1 MLRALFGYP
10 WIDFSINYKI
20 RSFTN
25 HLIMACSANLLSYA
39 FLVIFLVMLLK
50 FSYRV
55 LYLFDK
61 LLCWILQATN
71 TKSEYMLFHLSGE
84 HFFMQTCKH
93 ASKLHTHHLL
103 RVILQN
109 RATYAD
115 PRFEDIWAYI
125 KIFRWI
131 REDANDNR
139 DEPWPPFIPESE
151 MIHELF
157 GSLIVQPME
166 VRGPVVHELPKWSSF
181 GKGTG
186 SLRQL

>member
-1 MLRALFGYP
+1 MNL
-10 WIDFSINYKI
+10 INSCDAASHHKTRCCVHFVLVAKDTVQLSVDWFFHQLQEKRNL

-71 TKSEYMLFHLSGE
+71 TKSEYTLFHLSGE

-93 ASKLHTHHLL
+93 VSKLHTNHLL

-109 RATYAD
+109 
-115 PRFEDIWAYI
+115 PSNICWSKIWRHLSIY
-125 KIFRWI
+125 
-131 REDANDNR
+131 
-139 DEPWPPFIPESE
+139 
-151 MIHELF
+151 
-157 GSLIVQPME
+157 
-166 VRGPVVHELPKWSSF
+166 
-181 GKGTG
+181 
-186 SLRQL
+186 